1 METRQRALVWAVPLI
16 LLAVLSFFGLYLFR
30 ELTVGRQLGFP
41 LDDSWIHVRIAQNI
55 RHGYGFSFN
64 KGVYAAVSTEPLW
77 TVLLAFVLLFVKQP
91 IAAAYALGLVTLVLS
106 CFYSFKLA
114 FLITGNGVV
123 SAFASIVPAFLPF
136 LTWGSMS
143 GMGVPLFVL
152 LTVMG
157 IYYHMLLRRE
167 SGLRQYAPTLIF
179 ALAALARPE
188 CFLLFGFSTL
198 DYLWFAV
205 RGRRPLARTAA
216 NVALHGLV
224 FCLLTSPFF
233 AFNYATSGHLFP
245 NTYYAKNIFW
255 LKLNE
260 GKLPTDGA
268 AGAAWFYFTA
278 WLEYNLHLFLFFCRS
293 TGWLLAVLLPFGLYR
308 LFKATFSPSD
318 VRPGLGII
326 PLVAFGYPLV
336 VSVQNV
342 AVFGTTYVYGAQG
355 RYFTNLLVVWAFV
368 CSLGVGT
375 IGRHG
380 RRSKYA
386 ALLLMALVLGTMAFK
401 QWGNSLTYAM
411 NVKNVNEMNVAAGK
425 WLDRNV
431 PPDAR
436 LAIHDVGAIACF
448 SDREVID
455 ILGLVNPDAWP
466 YLKRGQRGI
475 FEYIKKTRPDYLIV
489 FPKWFPLIVSQK
501 DYFQPVHGFSIDD
514 NTIVGSDLLVV
525 YKCNFGQEDN

>member
-1 METRQRALVWAVPLI
+1 METHQRALVRAAPLI
-16 LLAVLSFFGLYLFR
+16 LLAVLSLFGLYLFR
-30 ELTVGRQLGFP
+30 ELAIGGQLGFP
-41 LDDSWIHVRIAQNI
+41 LDDSWIHVRIAENI
-55 RHGYGFSFN
+55 RDGYGFSFN
-64 KGVYAAVSTEPLW
+64 KGVYASVSTEPLW

-91 IAAAYALGLVTLVLS
+91 IAAAYALGLGALLLTCVYT
-106 CFYSFKLA
+106 FKLT
-114 FLITGNGVV
+114 FLITGDGLV
-123 SAFASIVPAFLPF
+123 STFASMVPAFLPF

-143 GMGVPLFVL
+143 GMGVPLFVM

-157 IYYHMLLRRE
+157 IYYHVLFRRE
-167 SGLRQYAPTLIF
+167 GGVRQYAPTLVF

-198 DYLWFAV
+198 DFLWFAV
-205 RGRRPLARTAA
+205 RSRRPLARTAA
-216 NVALHGLV
+216 NVALHGLA

-268 AGAAWFYFTA
+268 AWFYFTA
-278 WLEYNLHLFLFFCRS
+278 WLKYNLHLFLVFCRS
-293 TGWLLAVLLPFGLYR
+293 TGWLLAALLPFGLYR
-308 LFKATFSPSD
+308 LFKAARAPSET
-318 VRPGLGII
+318 RPGFGII

-336 VSVQNV
+336 ASVQNV
-342 AVFGTTYVYGAQG
+342 AVFGTNYVYGSQG
-355 RYFTNLLVVWAFV
+355 RYFTNLLVVWAVV
-368 CSLGVGT
+368 CSLGLGT
-375 IGRHG
+375 LGRD
-380 RRSKYA
+380 RKRSRYA

-401 QWGNSLTYAM
+401 QWGNSRTFAM

-436 LAIHDVGAIACF
+436 LAIHDVGAIARF

-489 FPKWFPLIVSQK
+489 FPKWFSLIVSQE
-501 DYFQPVHGFSIDD
+501 DYFQPVHSFSIDD
-514 NTIVGSDLLVV
+514 NTIVGSDVLVV
-525 YKCNFGQEDN
+525 YRCNFGHEDI

>member
-1 METRQRALVWAVPLI
+1 METHQRALVRAAPLI
-16 LLAVLSFFGLYLFR
+16 FLAVLSFFGLYLLR
-30 ELTVGRQLGFP
+30 ELAVGGQFGFP
-41 LDDSWIHVRIAQNI
+41 LDDSWIHVRIAENI

-64 KGVYAAVSTEPLW
+64 KGVDAAVSTEPLW
-77 TVLLAFVLLFVKQP
+77 TVLLAFVLFFVKQP
-91 IAAAYALGLVTLVLS
+91 IAAAYLLGLVTLLLT
-106 CFYSFKLA
+106 CIYSFKLA
-114 FLITGNGVV
+114 FLITGDGLV
-123 SAFASIVPAFLPF
+123 STFASIVPAFLPF

-157 IYYHMLLRRE
+157 VYYHMLLRRE
-167 SGLRQYAPTLIF
+167 DGVRQYAPTLVF

-216 NVALHGLV
+216 NAALHGLV

-268 AGAAWFYFTA
+268 AWFYFTA
-278 WLEYNLHLFLFFCRS
+278 WLKYNLHLFLFFCRG
-293 TGWLLAVLLPFGLYR
+293 TGWLLAALLPFGLYS
-308 LFKATFSPSD
+308 LFKATLSPSET
-318 VRPGLGII
+318 RPGFGII

-342 AVFGTTYVYGAQG
+342 AVFGTTYVHGSQG
-355 RYFTNLLVVWAFV
+355 RYFTNLLVVWAIV
-368 CSLGVGT
+368 CSLGVGM
-375 IGRHG
+375 IGRHK
-380 RRSKYA
+380 RRSRYA
-386 ALLLMALVLGTMAFK
+386 ALLLMALVLGTMVFK
-401 QWGNSLTYAM
+401 QWRNSLTYAM

-425 WLDRNV
+425 WLDSNV
-431 PPDAR
+431 PRDAR
-436 LAIHDVGAIACF
+436 LAIHDVGAIAHF

-455 ILGLVNPDAWP
+455 VLGLVNPDA
-466 YLKRGQRGI
+466 
-475 FEYIKKTRPDYLIV
+475 
-489 FPKWFPLIVSQK
+489 
-501 DYFQPVHGFSIDD
+501 
-514 NTIVGSDLLVV
+514 
-525 YKCNFGQEDN
+525 